1 MNITSKIS
9 RRAVLKTSAGAAASV
24 IATAVTAGSLAVTP
38 ANPEGPFYPK
48 HQQSDMDAD
57 LTLIEGH
64 SEHAAGDVIRV
75 SGRVLDEQGKPIKGA
90 LVDIW
95 QANAHGRYHHED
107 DTSQSPEDPNFQG
120 WAMMKTNTDGRYSFK
135 TIKPGAYTA
144 MGEWVRPPHI
154 HYKVSRRGY
163 RELTTQMYWDGEPL
177 NDKDLLLL
185 EVPEEKRNAL
195 LVAFDESGE
204 VPEGTF
210 NLVLSEVST
219 A

>member
-75 SGRVLDEQGKPIKGA
+75 SGRVLDEQGKPIEGA

-107 DTSQSPEDPNFQG
+107 DTSQSPKDPNFQG
-120 WAMMKTNTDGRYSFK
+120 WAMMKTNADGRYSFK

-185 EVPEEKRNAL
+185 EVPEEKRSAL

-204 VPEGTF
+204 VPEGAF
-210 NLVLSEVST
+210 NVVLSEVS
-219 A
+219 AA